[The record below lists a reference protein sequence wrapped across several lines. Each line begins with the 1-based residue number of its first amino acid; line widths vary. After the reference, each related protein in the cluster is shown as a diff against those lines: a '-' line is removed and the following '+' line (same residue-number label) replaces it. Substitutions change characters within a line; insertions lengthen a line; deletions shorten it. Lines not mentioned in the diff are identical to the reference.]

1 MIGAGMPTLD
11 DAKTAKPATKGEQT
25 RQRIVAAAAT
35 MFNQKGYEGA
45 SLSALMEATGLEKG
59 GIYRHFSSKEE
70 LAAEAFEYAWN
81 KAWDA
86 RMHDLD
92 QYPGAADKLKK
103 FVSNFVERRSPVA
116 GGCPIFNMAIDA
128 DDTNPLLR
136 ARAAKALRSLL
147 GRIKGIVAAGIEA
160 GEIRGDVDP
169 KTVASLIFASL
180 EGALVLSRLERSECA
195 LQQMGEHLSKYIDG
209 QVASPAAAE

>member
-1 MIGAGMPTLD
+1 MIGTGMPTLD
-11 DAKTAKPATKGEQT
+11 ASKAVKPATKGEQT

-35 MFNQKGYEGA
+35 MFNQRGYEGA

-92 QYPGAADKLKK
+92 QCVCSVEKLKK
-103 FVSNFVERRSPVA
+103 FVANFVERRSPVA

-128 DDTNPLLR
+128 DDTNALLR

-147 GRIKGIVAAGIEA
+147 GRIKGIVIAGVDA
-160 GEIRGDVDP
+160 GEIRDDVDP

-180 EGALVLSRLERSECA
+180 EGALVLSRLERSDCA
-195 LQQMGEHLSKYIDG
+195 LQQMREHLWRYIDS
-209 QVASPAAAE
+209 QVAAPAPAE